1 MLLSPGNGRQIH
13 WAAEVP
19 IMIMVM
25 VRGDQG
31 GGIMQGGSKKWVD
44 SKKHGVTQQGT
55 PQTDLIGK
63 RKREGEWLARTVLVG
78 ISEFHVGRG

>member
-1 MLLSPGNGRQIH
+1 MGSGSANNDNGDGKGRPG
-13 WAAEVP
+13 W
-19 IMIMVM
+19 
-25 VRGDQG
+25 